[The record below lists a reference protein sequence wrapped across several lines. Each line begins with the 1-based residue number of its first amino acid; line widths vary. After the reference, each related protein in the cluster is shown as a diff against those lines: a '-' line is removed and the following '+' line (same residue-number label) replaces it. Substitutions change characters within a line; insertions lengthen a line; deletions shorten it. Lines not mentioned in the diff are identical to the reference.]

1 MTANLAVMFISFW
14 VALVAGQE
22 SDEVADMK
30 SKLFH
35 DLTASFRK
43 GHDEGR
49 LLEFEEDL
57 SLMFASLPKNRHDNL
72 GRNTARYALQRFFI
86 ERHGWS
92 IEGLSPVDAE
102 RDATPMS
109 SLSQWMPAYL
119 VNSLEQLLGTSGVTL
134 REMAVLAATFED
146 LIHREA
152 STRLE
157 DVYEL
162 LKLPKD
168 AVLHEKEA
176 FDAIKLY
183 MTMYT
188 SGGNTT
194 VRTKEDV
201 LKKRGG
207 LNLRTKKWLKEVQVR
222 VAEEH
227 EMCDDKTGDCGRL
240 NFKAAT
246 RVVEEIS
253 EQYRSFNEH
262 ECEDLTFTLDAE
274 ADSPGKVKLS
284 DFYKEGL
291 HGAWNFTETPEYLN
305 ALGALDETQTE
316 PHVLIPNYV
325 ASRPNCLATSSIYVV
340 CCRSRC
346 ESMMSNL
353 EKAIKA
359 PLATQIQIVDV
370 LSQPLPDSAL
380 SNLEAIAVRSRGL
393 IPLHGQAFAQWLHE
407 TFPQSCPRPHA
418 NGVSHVQIESEERAT
433 ETGDQVLE
441 ADGSTVSAEMM
452 PAEDTS
458 MIPSVAEHGH
468 FAAEEST
475 QLVVYACLAACC
487 VAGAMW
493 ASQGVLVEA
502 NGFICTKAKSEKFR
516 MPVLRVSMLS
526 ICLIATVYA
535 ADKMAVEAAKASTAE
550 IVITAAMLFG
560 FAAAGWTLM
569 KNFQTKQS
577 QLLPR

>member
-1 MTANLAVMFISFW
+1 MTANLAVMFITFW
-14 VALVAGQE
+14 VAVVAGQGP
-22 SDEVADMK
+22 DEIADMK
-30 SKLFH
+30 SKLLH
-35 DLTASFRK
+35 DLTASFRR

-49 LLEFEEDL
+49 LLEFEEEL
-57 SLMFASLPKNRHDNL
+57 SPMFASLPKNQHDNL
-72 GRNTARYALQRFFI
+72 GRNTARYALHRFFI

-109 SLSQWMPAYL
+109 SLGEWMPAYL

-152 STRLE
+152 SKRLE

-162 LKLPKD
+162 LNLPKD
-168 AVLHEKEA
+168 SVLHEKEA

-207 LNLRTKKWLKEVQVR
+207 LNLRTKKWLKEVQVK

-240 NFKAAT
+240 DFKAAA

-262 ECEDLTFTLDAE
+262 ECEDLTFTLQAE

-316 PHVLIPNYV
+316 SHVLIPNYV

-340 CCRSRC
+340 CCRSKC
-346 ESMMSNL
+346 ESMMTNL
-353 EKAIKA
+353 EKEIKA
-359 PLATQIQIVDV
+359 PVASPVQIVEA
-370 LSQPLPDSAL
+370 LTLPLPDGAL
-380 SNLEAIAVRSRGL
+380 SSLEAVAAGNRGL
-393 IPLHGQAFAQWLHE
+393 IPLHGHAFAQWLHE
-407 TFPQSCPRPHA
+407 IFPQSCPRPHA
-418 NGVSHVQIESEERAT
+418 NGVSHVQIESEERAA

-441 ADGSTVSAEMM
+441 ADVSAAAVEM
-452 PAEDTS
+452 PVEE
-458 MIPSVAEHGH
+458 ISVAKQSDLVT
-468 FAAEEST
+468 EEST

-487 VAGAMW
+487 VAGAVW

-502 NGFICTKAKSEKFR
+502 NGLIYTKAKSEKLR

-526 ICLIATVYA
+526 ICLIATVYT

-550 IVITAAMLFG
+550 IVITVAMLIG
-560 FAAAGWTLM
+560 FAAAGWTLR
-569 KNFQTKQS
+569 KNFQTKPS

>member
-1 MTANLAVMFISFW
+1 MTANLAVMFITFW
-14 VALVAGQE
+14 AAVFAGQGP
-22 SDEVADMK
+22 DEIADLK
-30 SKLFH
+30 SKLLH
-35 DLTASFRK
+35 DLTASFRR
-43 GHDEGR
+43 GYDEGR

-57 SLMFASLPKNRHDNL
+57 LPMFASLPKNQHDNL
-72 GRNTARYALQRFFI
+72 GRNAARYALNRFFI

-92 IEGLSPVDAE
+92 IEGLPPVDTE

-109 SLSQWMPAYL
+109 SLGEWMPSYL

-152 STRLE
+152 SKRLE

-162 LKLPKD
+162 LSLPKD
-168 AVLHEKEA
+168 SVLHEKEA

-207 LNLRTKKWLKEVQVR
+207 LNLRTKTWLKEVQVK

-240 NFKAAT
+240 DFKAAT

-262 ECEDLTFTLDAE
+262 ECDDLTSTLEAE

-305 ALGALDETQTE
+305 ALGALDETDTE

-340 CCRSRC
+340 CCRSKC
-346 ESMMSNL
+346 ESMMANL

-359 PLATQIQIVDV
+359 PVAFPVQIADA
-370 LSQPLPDSAL
+370 LTQPLPDGSL
-380 SNLEAIAVRSRGL
+380 SSLEAIAVRNGGP
-393 IPLHGQAFAQWLHE
+393 IPLHGHAFAQWLHE
-407 TFPQSCPRPHA
+407 VFPHSCARPHA
-418 NGVSHVQIESEERAT
+418 SGVSHVQIASEERAA
-433 ETGDQVLE
+433 ETGGRVLE
-441 ADGSTVSAEMM
+441 EDVTAVSSEMFVEDISMTPTVVEQSHLV
-452 PAEDTS
+452 T
-458 MIPSVAEHGH
+458 
-468 FAAEEST
+468 EETT
-475 QLVVYACLAACC
+475 QLVAYALLAACC
-487 VAGAMW
+487 VAGAFW

-502 NGFICTKAKSEKFR
+502 NGFIYTKAKSEKLR
-516 MPVLRVSMLS
+516 MPVLRVSILS
-526 ICLIATVYA
+526 VCLIAMVYA
-535 ADKMAVEAAKASTAE
+535 VDKMAIEVAKASTAE
-550 IVITAAMLFG
+550 IVITAAMLSG
-560 FAAAGWTLM
+560 CAAAGCTLL

>member
-1 MTANLAVMFISFW
+1 MTANLAVTFISFW
-14 VALVAGQE
+14 VAYAAGQG
-22 SDEVADMK
+22 SDEIADMK
-30 SKLFH
+30 SKLLH
-35 DLTASFRK
+35 DLTASFRR

-57 SLMFASLPKNRHDNL
+57 SIMFASLPKNLHGNL
-72 GRNTARYALQRFFI
+72 GQNTARYALQRFFI

-92 IEGLSPVDAE
+92 IEGLSPLDAE
-102 RDATPMS
+102 REATPMS

-152 STRLE
+152 SSRLE

-162 LKLPKD
+162 LNLPKD
-168 AVLHEKEA
+168 SVLHEKEA
-176 FDAIKLY
+176 FDAIKMY

-207 LNLRTKKWLKEVQVR
+207 LNLRTKKWLKEVQVK

-227 EMCDDKTGDCGRL
+227 EMCDDQTGDCGRL
-240 NFKAAT
+240 DFKAAT

-262 ECEDLTFTLDAE
+262 ECEDLTSTLDLE

-291 HGAWNFTETPEYLN
+291 HGAWNFTETPEYLS
-305 ALGALDETQTE
+305 ALGALDETQVD

-340 CCRSRC
+340 CCRSKC
-346 ESMMSNL
+346 ESMMTNL

-359 PLATQIQIVDV
+359 PVATSVQIAEA
-370 LSQPLPDSAL
+370 LSQPLLDTAL
-380 SNLEAIAVRSRGL
+380 SNLEALGVQHQGL
-393 IPLHGQAFAQWLHE
+393 IPLHSHAFAQWLHE
-407 TFPQSCPRPHA
+407 SFPQSCPRPHA
-418 NGVSHVQIESEERAT
+418 NGVSHVQIESEDRAP
-433 ETGDQVLE
+433 ETRNEVFEVDV
-441 ADGSTVSAEMM
+441 STVSVEM
-452 PAEDTS
+452 PEAQEGLVVS
-458 MIPSVAEHGH
+458 
-468 FAAEEST
+468 EESS
-475 QLVVYACLAACC
+475 QLAAYTSLA
-487 VAGAMW
+487 VVGIAGAIW

-502 NGFICTKAKSEKFR
+502 NSFIYTKAKSEKFR
-516 MPVLRVSMLS
+516 MPVLRVLMLS
-526 ICLIATVYA
+526 MCLVATVYA
-535 ADKMAVEAAKASTAE
+535 ADKMAVEAARASIAE
-550 IVITAAMLFG
+550 IVTAVAMLTG
-560 FAAAGWTLM
+560 FTAAGWILL

>member
-1 MTANLAVMFISFW
+1 MMANLAVIFITFLS
-14 VALVAGQE
+14 ASATGQGQ
-22 SDEVADMK
+22 DEIADMK
-30 SKLFH
+30 SKLLH
-35 DLTASFRK
+35 DLTASFRR
-43 GHDEGR
+43 GHDESR

-57 SLMFASLPKNRHDNL
+57 SLMFASLPKNQHGNL
-72 GRNTARYALQRFFI
+72 GRNTARYAMHRFFL

-92 IEGLSPVDAE
+92 VEGLAPVDAE

-109 SLSQWMPAYL
+109 ALGQWMPAYL

-152 STRLE
+152 SSRLE

-162 LKLPKD
+162 LQLPKD
-168 AVLHEKEA
+168 SVLHEKEA

-201 LKKRGG
+201 LLKRGG
-207 LNLRTKKWLKEVQVR
+207 LNLRTKRWLKEVQVK

-246 RVVEEIS
+246 HVVEEIS

-262 ECEDLTFTLDAE
+262 ECEDLTDTLEAE
-274 ADSPGKVKLS
+274 ADSPGRVKLS

-305 ALGALDETQTE
+305 ALGALDETQDE

-325 ASRPNCLATSSIYVV
+325 ESRPNCLATSSIYVV
-340 CCRSRC
+340 CCRSKC
-346 ESMMSNL
+346 ESMMTSL

-359 PLATQIQIVDV
+359 PLAYPSQIAQT
-370 LSQPLPDSAL
+370 LSQPLPDGAF
-380 SNLEAIAVRSRGL
+380 SNLEVLAAGNQGMIA
-393 IPLHGQAFAQWLHE
+393 LHGHAFAQWLHD
-407 TFPQSCPRPHA
+407 TFPQSCPRPHS
-418 NGVSHVQIESEERAT
+418 NGALHVQVDGEESATVTGERFADADVT
-433 ETGDQVLE
+433 ASLLVPLEGDHARPLAKQ
-441 ADGSTVSAEMM
+441 SQT
-452 PAEDTS
+452 
-458 MIPSVAEHGH
+458 
-468 FAAEEST
+468 AAETSST
-475 QLVVYACLAACC
+475 LFVYACLAACC
-487 VAGAMW
+487 VVGAIW
-493 ASQGVLVEA
+493 ASQEVFVEA
-502 NGFICTKAKSEKFR
+502 NSLFYTKAKSEKLR
-516 MPVLRVSMLS
+516 MPVLRVSALS
-526 ICLIATVYA
+526 VCLIAAVYA
-535 ADKMAVEAAKASTAE
+535 VDKMVVEATKASVAD
-550 IVITAAMLFG
+550 IAITIAFLIG
-560 FAAAGWTLM
+560 LAAAGRALM
-569 KNFQTKQS
+569 KNFQTQQS

>member
-1 MTANLAVMFISFW
+1 MTANLAVTFISFW
-14 VALVAGQE
+14 VACAVGQG
-22 SDEVADMK
+22 SDEIADMK
-30 SKLFH
+30 SKLLH
-35 DLTASFRK
+35 DLTASFRR

-49 LLEFEEDL
+49 LLEFEDDL
-57 SLMFASLPKNRHDNL
+57 SIMFASLPKNLHGNL
-72 GRNTARYALQRFFI
+72 GQNTARYALQRFFI

-92 IEGLSPVDAE
+92 IEGLSPLDAE
-102 RDATPMS
+102 SEATPMS

-119 VNSLEQLLGTSGVTL
+119 VNSLEQLLGTNGVTL

-152 STRLE
+152 SSRLE

-162 LKLPKD
+162 LNLPKD
-168 AVLHEKEA
+168 SVLHEKEA
-176 FDAIKLY
+176 FDAIKMY

-194 VRTKEDV
+194 VRTKEDL

-207 LNLRTKKWLKEVQVR
+207 LNLRTKKWLKEVQVK

-240 NFKAAT
+240 DFKAAT

-262 ECEDLTFTLDAE
+262 ECEDLTSTLDLE
-274 ADSPGKVKLS
+274 ADSPGKVKLN

-291 HGAWNFTETPEYLN
+291 HGAWNFTETPEYLS
-305 ALGALDETQTE
+305 ALGALDDTQAE

-340 CCRSRC
+340 CCRSKC
-346 ESMMSNL
+346 ESMMTNL

-359 PLATQIQIVDV
+359 PLATSVQIVEA
-370 LSQPLPDSAL
+370 LSQPLLDTAL
-380 SNLEAIAVRSRGL
+380 SNLEALGVQHRGL
-393 IPLHGQAFAQWLHE
+393 IPLHGHAFAQWLHE
-407 TFPQSCPRPHA
+407 SFPQSCPRPHA
-418 NGVSHVQIESEERAT
+418 NGLSHVQIDSEEGTTA
-433 ETGDQVLE
+433 TGDEVFE
-441 ADGSTVSAEMM
+441 VDVSTVSVEM
-452 PAEDTS
+452 
-458 MIPSVAEHGH
+458 PSVAQQGLAVSSED
-468 FAAEEST
+468 SS
-475 QLVVYACLAACC
+475 QLVAYTSLAALG
-487 VAGAMW
+487 VAGAIW

-502 NGFICTKAKSEKFR
+502 NSFICTKAKSEKFR
-516 MPVLRVSMLS
+516 MPVLRMLMLS
-526 ICLIATVYA
+526 MCLIATVYA
-535 ADKMAVEAAKASTAE
+535 ADKMAVEAAKASMAE
-550 IVITAAMLFG
+550 IVIAASMLIG
-560 FAAAGWTLM
+560 FTAAGWVVM